1 MEYVIGNTYWASN
14 PKAGKH
20 MQGCGELI
28 GWKNRTTAMLFNK
41 RWGIIFATKENLDKH
56 NKEN

>member
-1 MEYVIGNTYWASN
+1 MKEYQFGKLYWVTN

-20 MQGCGELI
+20 TQSCGELVK
-28 GWKNRTTAMLFNK
+28 WVDENTAMLYNK

-56 NKEN
+56 N